1 VDAVAR
7 CTDWLRQKR
16 DGCLSSPRFRQLAM
30 AFPVTRP
37 VARRRARAVFDLC
50 AGFVYTQVLF
60 ACVKLRVF
68 EHLAGG
74 PRSLDSLAG
83 SLALPLDSTRRLLE
97 GAVALHLVERRSD
110 DRFGLGALGATL
122 VRNPAVTA
130 LIEHHE
136 LLYADLADPVALLR
150 NPGGETALSCYWAYA
165 RRRDPLDLEAAQVAD
180 FTTLMSVSQA
190 LIADEVL
197 ARYRF
202 DRHRC
207 LLDIGGGDGAF
218 LIAVSSRARHLQLML
233 FDLPSVAERAAAR
246 FGTVGLDARSR
257 TFGGDFFADSL
268 PGGADVASIVR
279 VLHDHDDDRALAL
292 LRAAHRAL
300 LPGGTLLVVE
310 PMAETKGAEPMGDT
324 YFGFYLLAMGQ
335 GRPRSSAALTQML
348 RTAGF
353 DTVKRIA
360 TRTPLQTGLLI
371 ARRT

>member
-1 VDAVAR
+1 
-7 CTDWLRQKR
+7 
-16 DGCLSSPRFRQLAM
+16 M

-353 DTVKRIA
+353 DAVKRIA

>member
-1 VDAVAR
+1 MDAVAR